1 MPEGVGAHAQAR
13 GVCTCMCRCVT
24 VKAAVLRT
32 YSHDVLPPAAG
43 AKVTRS
49 GGGSNSRNISSL
61 LPHQPLHVQLLLRD
75 RGRCLCWPVPPAV
88 PVSVAVGGGGAVGRH
103 GRGRRALHG
112 SQSKGRQGLVALERK
127 CLVPTG
133 GARRLASWGG
143 SRCLLGCGV
152 PACSPHLFV
161 LQDPQRAWIS
171 QDCFWSHFTYG
182 NLGRVQRGQRRE
194 MFQINKE
201 L

>member
-1 MPEGVGAHAQAR
+1 M
-13 GVCTCMCRCVT
+13 CTCMCRCVT
-24 VKAAVLRT
+24 VKASVLRT
-32 YSHDVLPPAAG
+32 YSHDVLLPAAG

-143 SRCLLGCGV
+143 LKMPARLWSPSLLASPLCASRPTKGLDIPRLFLV
-152 PACSPHLFV
+152 PLHLRE
-161 LQDPQRAWIS
+161 PGESAKRPE
-171 QDCFWSHFTYG
+171 TG
-182 NLGRVQRGQRRE
+182 NAS
-194 MFQINKE
+194 N
-201 L
+201 